1 MTYLPNILYTNN
13 FYVSV
18 SPMKSIEIK
27 STFSND
33 IDCLSL
39 SNLFYSVGWGR
50 RCPEKLARAFSQ
62 SNSCCF
68 VYLNDKLIGCGR
80 SIDDQEFY
88 SLLVDIIVH
97 PDHQNQGIGSIIL
110 NQLTE
115 SLHDLP
121 WVILSAEVG
130 TEGFYK
136 KNQFKKMKLAYM
148 LQKRDGQEK
157 YSYA

>member
-1 MTYLPNILYTNN
+1 M
-13 FYVSV
+13 
-18 SPMKSIEIK
+18 
-27 STFSND
+27 
-33 IDCLSL
+33 
-39 SNLFYSVGWGR
+39 
-50 RCPEKLARAFSQ
+50 
-62 SNSCCF
+62 
-68 VYLNDKLIGCGR
+68 YLNDKLIGCGR
-80 SIDDQEFY
+80 SIDDQAFY
-88 SLLVDIIVH
+88 SLIVDIIVH

-110 NQLTE
+110 NKLTE